1 MSLVEILQRNT
12 RTGRVL
18 HDAALLEAESTKL
31 EEYNAIVRRK
41 AMEAIEA
48 LALVL
53 PGELFT
59 EDRLIRNTKLLAPGS
74 HGGAILTKMHT
85 DLWAAGPGAYIT
97 KRVVIEQDAVLDG
110 LVISTTDLVSGSDEC
125 VTVRAGATVIFR
137 SCTFERPTDSTSSM
151 VVVEST
157 AKATLIGCVF
167 RGSGTTS
174 SHVVAHPVGA
184 ATDVQIAFC
193 YNSTVNTLG
202 VAADVT
208 MTGNH

>member
-1 MSLVEILQRNT
+1 MSLVEILQRNA
-12 RTGRVL
+12 RTARAQ
-18 HDAALLEAESTKL
+18 HESSNL
-31 EEYNAIVRRK
+31 EEYNAVVRRK

-74 HGGAILTKMHT
+74 HGGAILTKAHT

-97 KRVVIEQDAVLDG
+97 KRVVIEKDAVLDG
-110 LVISTTDLVSGSDEC
+110 LVISTTDLTPGADEC
-125 VTVRAGATVIFR
+125 VTVKAGATVIFR
-137 SCTFERPTDSTSSM
+137 GCTFERPTDSTSSM
-151 VVVEST
+151 VVVEDT

-174 SHVVAHPVGA
+174 SLVVAHPVGA
-184 ATDVQIAFC
+184 PADVQIAFC
-193 YNSTVNTLG
+193 YNNTVNILG
-202 VAADVT
+202 DAADVT

>member
-1 MSLVEILQRNT
+1 MSLIEILQRNT
-12 RTGRVL
+12 RMGREQ
-18 HDAALLEAESTKL
+18 HDADLLDAESSKL

-74 HGGAILTKMHT
+74 HGGAILTKPHT

-110 LVISTTDLVSGSDEC
+110 LVISTTDLTAGSDEC
-125 VTVRAGATVIFR
+125 VTVRAGATVVFR
-137 SCTFERPTDSTSSM
+137 GCTFERPTDSTSSM

-157 AKATLIGCVF
+157 AKATLFGCVF

-174 SHVVAHPVGA
+174 SRVVAHPVGA